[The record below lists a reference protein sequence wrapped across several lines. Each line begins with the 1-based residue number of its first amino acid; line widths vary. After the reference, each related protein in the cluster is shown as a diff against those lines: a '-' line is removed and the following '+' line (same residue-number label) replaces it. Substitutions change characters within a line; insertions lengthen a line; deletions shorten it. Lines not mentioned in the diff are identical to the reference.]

1 MVIRLAL
8 ARNGR
13 EYSTARAAWKL
24 PFQATITEP
33 NGPSPALGGAIMT
46 ARAHS
51 WMAASTV
58 AGATVSGSAPG
69 RAAGHA
75 ARRTDRQV
83 ERIHGAVEHAGD
95 TACQLE

>member
-58 AGATVSGSAPG
+58 AGATFSGSAPG
-69 RAAGHA
+69 RPSTSRSAQRPIATRVSRVAVLAA
-75 ARRTDRQV
+75 V
-83 ERIHGAVEHAGD
+83 
-95 TACQLE
+95 